1 VDWRQSVVSR
11 GNFDEKMPVVQILL
25 EKEKIIVR
33 E

>member
-1 VDWRQSVVSR
+1 VDWRQSVVRR

-25 EKEKIIVR
+25 EEEEIIER